1 MQTSKALRHCII
13 WAIGEL
19 LVPLCDI
26 SLYRRADILAGAR
39 RLKRR
44 FDVLFLDE

>member
-1 MQTSKALRHCII
+1 MQTSKALSHCII
-13 WAIGEL
+13 CAISEL

-26 SLYRRADILAGAR
+26 SLDRCADILAGTR

-44 FDVLFLDE
+44 LDVLFLDE